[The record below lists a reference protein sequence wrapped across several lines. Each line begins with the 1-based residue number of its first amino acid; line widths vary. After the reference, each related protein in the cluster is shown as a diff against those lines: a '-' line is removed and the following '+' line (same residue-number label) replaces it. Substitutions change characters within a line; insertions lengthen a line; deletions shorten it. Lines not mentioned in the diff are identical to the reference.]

1 MWRKNHSWK
10 WVQSSNTLLHCCVVV
25 VVPLPIQNLGQLSVC
40 LWEQAGAHMRIYHW
54 MEFSCRQFY
63 CKILPAIAEKIMAL
77 KTASI
82 LEIPHMNDKN
92 CNKVWITRKSMQK
105 DLWKQLPTELDIHK
119 KWTTEDLTI
128 SSRPPLQVVFG
139 LWTYNPIKN
148 NPIKSLV

>member
-1 MWRKNHSWK
+1 
-10 WVQSSNTLLHCCVVV
+10 
-25 VVPLPIQNLGQLSVC
+25 
-40 LWEQAGAHMRIYHW
+40 MRIYHW

-82 LEIPHMNDKN
+82 LEIPHMNEKN
-92 CNKVWITRKSMQK
+92 CKKVWITRKSMQRN
-105 DLWKQLPTELDIHK
+105 LWKQLPTELDIHK

-128 SSRPPLQVVFG
+128 SSRPPLQVVFA
-139 LWTYNPIKN
+139 LWTYNPIKK